1 MKNILAQAIAI
12 APKDGVVLTDDDLN
26 FNPNRFAKE
35 LRKATLPT
43 HVVETQEEADQINEW
58 VKMVTDLREDSF
70 KVGDQYFLLPMH
82 A

>member
-1 MKNILAQAIAI
+1 MKNILSQAIAI

-43 HVVETQEEADQINEW
+43 HVVETQEEAAQINEW